1 MSADSALMPAMK
13 RKPALGRIART
24 LLICAL
30 LLSAQFGAVVHGMAH
45 LNTAQACGAQDVAQ
59 PTCSPADH
67 RACGTCLAFA
77 GIAAAAAPGLL
88 PPVIA
93 VATVESPVA
102 GDAAAGIE
110 SRFTHQARAP
120 PALRFG

>member
-1 MSADSALMPAMK
+1 MPADSALLPAMK
-13 RKPALGRIART
+13 RSRALGRLART

-30 LLSAQFGAVVHGMAH
+30 LLSAQFGAVVHGLAH
-45 LNTAQACGAQDVAQ
+45 LNAAQACAAQDAPQ

-67 RACGTCLAFA
+67 RACGTCIAFA
-77 GIAAAAAPGLL
+77 GIAAAAAPGSL

-93 VATVESPVA
+93 VVTVESTVT

-120 PALRFG
+120 PPLRFG